1 MYERVECIA
10 SPAQLTHL
18 EVTLQ
23 GVLADG
29 RRTLQHA
36 RTLRERATNFRDT
49 GTAFTMEAADFD
61 VEYASGCNKDGSHV
75 EVRNLPMLNTLTITS
90 WVKIVTQQSK
100 PATLF
105 NLGSSATP
113 NFLMLTKS
121 LELIINGEKGRR
133 VAANYVEDA
142 GPRG

>member
-23 GVLADG
+23 GVLEDG

-113 NFLMLTKS
+113 NF
-121 LELIINGEKGRR
+121 
-133 VAANYVEDA
+133 
-142 GPRG
+142 